1 MTPENQSLVRDSFA
15 KIEPIT
21 LQDAAIFY
29 DRLFVLDPSLKRLFK
44 ADMTEQGRMLMAMI
58 GTVVANLGNLETIMP
73 AVQDLGRRHATYGV
87 QPGHYETVGAPLLWT
102 LEQGLGD
109 AFTQPVKAAWTEAY
123 AVLSSVM
130 QKGADGSVTSPIHA
144 PRGLTTMRKEYSG
157 IPGTT
162 VFDGEQ
168 SRRGY
173 HLNQFCMSLLNPA
186 NRDRFKAD
194 EEAYLSEWNLTE
206 TQKSAVLRRDYNAMI
221 AEGGNIYFL
230 GKIGATEG
238 KSFVQL
244 IASMTGMT
252 PESYTA
258 MMVRGGRAPG
268 APLTVPQPTNPAEGD
283 L

>member
-1 MTPENQSLVRDSFA
+1 
-15 KIEPIT
+15 
-21 LQDAAIFY
+21 
-29 DRLFVLDPSLKRLFK
+29 
-44 ADMTEQGRMLMAMI
+44 
-58 GTVVANLGNLETIMP
+58 
-73 AVQDLGRRHATYGV
+73 
-87 QPGHYETVGAPLLWT
+87 
-102 LEQGLGD
+102 
-109 AFTQPVKAAWTEAY
+109 
-123 AVLSSVM
+123 
-130 QKGADGSVTSPIHA
+130 
-144 PRGLTTMRKEYSG
+144 MREEYSG

-173 HLNQFCMSLLNPA
+173 HLNQFCMSLLRPT

-194 EEAYLSEWNLTE
+194 EEAYLSEWKLTE
-206 TQKSAVLRRDYNAMI
+206 TQKSAVRRRDYNAMI

-230 GKIGATEG
+230 GKIGATDG

-244 IASMTGMT
+244 AASMTGMT

-268 APLTVPQPTNPAEGD
+268 ASLTMPQPTNSAEGG

>member
-1 MTPENQSLVRDSFA
+1 MT
-15 KIEPIT
+15 
-21 LQDAAIFY
+21 
-29 DRLFVLDPSLKRLFK
+29 
-44 ADMTEQGRMLMAMI
+44 
-58 GTVVANLGNLETIMP
+58 
-73 AVQDLGRRHATYGV
+73 RRK
-87 QPGHYETVGAPLLWT
+87 Q
-102 LEQGLGD
+102 
-109 AFTQPVKAAWTEAY
+109 
-123 AVLSSVM
+123 
-130 QKGADGSVTSPIHA
+130 
-144 PRGLTTMRKEYSG
+144 YSG

-173 HLNQFCMSLLNPA
+173 HLNQFCMSLLKPA

-230 GKIGATEG
+230 GKIGATDG

-244 IASMTGMT
+244 AASMTGMT

-258 MMVRGGRAPG
+258 MMVRGGRTPG
-268 APLTVPQPTNPAEGD
+268 AALTLPQPTNPTKGG